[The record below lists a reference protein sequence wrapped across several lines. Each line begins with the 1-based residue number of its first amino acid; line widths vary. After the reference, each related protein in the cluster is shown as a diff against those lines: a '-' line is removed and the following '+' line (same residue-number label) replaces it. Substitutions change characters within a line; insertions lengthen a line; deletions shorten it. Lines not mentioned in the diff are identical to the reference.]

1 MNIFRDYVT
10 STAFKLS
17 LSKVQ
22 IECLCQIDQL
32 GHSWMLITTFNA
44 LAGKGL
50 VERRAPDVGEDHP
63 AGVTVALT
71 DAGRLVI
78 PLLRLA
84 GLYLDVKRWDA
95 PEQTAN
101 PIDIIVTR
109 KSTPALDA

>member
-1 MNIFRDYVT
+1 MSIFREYVT

-50 VERRAPDVGEDHP
+50 VERRPAPRGDDHP
-63 AGVTVALT
+63 AGVTVGLT
-71 DAGRLVI
+71 EAGRAVL
-78 PLLRLA
+78 PLLKLA
-84 GLYLDVKRWDA
+84 GLYHEIPKWEPPADVPPIEISVKRKPL
-95 PEQTAN
+95 PE
-101 PIDIIVTR
+101 
-109 KSTPALDA
+109 SLS